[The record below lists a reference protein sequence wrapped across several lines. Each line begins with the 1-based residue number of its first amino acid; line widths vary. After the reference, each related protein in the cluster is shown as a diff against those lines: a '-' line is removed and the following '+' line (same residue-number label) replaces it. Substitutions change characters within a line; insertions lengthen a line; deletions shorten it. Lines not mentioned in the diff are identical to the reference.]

1 MKRYIP
7 VASTLLL
14 LAGVGVRGWQLTA
27 PQLVREGRL
36 DEALAAFRAEVAEFP
51 KSVPAN
57 NGMGVVLDLL
67 GRYTEARQYLTQAI
81 KVAKTP
87 LEHAVAQRAMAVSY
101 GFSGDCKGAEKYE
114 SSAFDFYLNTSD
126 FYNAGEVAD
135 ELGRLCIDAGD
146 LDRAAEWYQ
155 KGHDTGLSDPKITPE
170 RTDLWNFRLD
180 HARARIAARRGKAQ
194 EAAKLV
200 KDARAILDKGRNPE
214 QEPYF
219 PYLSGY
225 VAFYAGDY
233 KTALTEFENAEI
245 ADPFIQCL
253 TGQTWEA
260 LGDREKALEFYRRA
274 ANSTAHSVPAAYA
287 RPFAQRKLA
296 SGLASSTK

>member
-1 MKRYIP
+1 MNRHI
-7 VASTLLL
+7 VIASMLLP
-14 LAGVGVRGWQLTA
+14 LAAAALCGWQLTA

-51 KSVPAN
+51 KSVPAY
-57 NGMGVVLDLL
+57 NGVGVVLDLL
-67 GRYTEARQYLTQAI
+67 GRYTEARQFLTQAI
-81 KVAKTP
+81 KVARTP
-87 LEHAVAQRAMAVSY
+87 LERAVAQRAMAVSY

-146 LDRAAEWYQ
+146 LDRASEWYQ
-155 KGHDTGLSDPKITPE
+155 RGHDTGLSDPKITPE

-180 HARARIAARRGKAQ
+180 HARARIAARRGKPQ

-200 KDARAILDKGRNPE
+200 KEARAILDKGRNPE

-225 VAFYAGDY
+225 VAFYTGDY
-233 KTALTEFENAEI
+233 KTALTELQRADI

-253 TGQTWEA
+253 TGQAYEA

-287 RPFAQRKLA
+287 RPFAQKKLA
-296 SGLASSTK
+296 AGPASSTK

>member
-1 MKRYIP
+1 M
-7 VASTLLL
+7 LLL
-14 LAGVGVRGWQLTA
+14 LAASALRGWQLTA

-57 NGMGVVLDLL
+57 NGVGVVLDLQ
-67 GRYTEARQYLTQAI
+67 GHFTEARQFLTQAI
-81 KVAKTP
+81 KVARTP
-87 LEHAVAQRAMAVSY
+87 LERAVAQRAMAVSY

-146 LDRAAEWYQ
+146 LDRASEWYQ
-155 KGHDTGLSDPKITPE
+155 KGHDTGLSDPKITQE

-180 HARARIAARRGKAQ
+180 HARARIAARRGKSQ

-225 VAFYAGDY
+225 VAFYTGDY
-233 KTALTEFENAEI
+233 KTALADLQKAEI

-253 TGQTWEA
+253 TGQTYEA
-260 LGDREKALEFYRRA
+260 LGDREKALEYYNRA

-287 RPFAQRKLA
+287 RPFAQKKLA
-296 SGLASSTK
+296 AGLAGSTK

>member
-1 MKRYIP
+1 MNRHI
-7 VASTLLL
+7 L
-14 LAGVGVRGWQLTA
+14 LASMLLQLTA

-57 NGMGVVLDLL
+57 NGVGVVLDLM

-87 LEHAVAQRAMAVSY
+87 LEHAVAQRAMAVSF

-114 SSAFDFYLNTSD
+114 SSAFGFYLNTSD

-146 LDRAAEWYQ
+146 LDRAGEWYQ

-200 KDARAILDKGRNPE
+200 QEARAILDKGRNPE

-233 KTALTEFENAEI
+233 KTALTELQNAEI

-253 TGQTWEA
+253 TGQTYEA

-296 SGLASSTK
+296 ATPPRLGSTRP

>member
-1 MKRYIP
+1 MNRQIP
-7 VASTLLL
+7 VASMLLL
-14 LAGVGVRGWQLTA
+14 LVTSALSAWQLTA

-36 DEALAAFRAEVAEFP
+36 EEALAAFRAEVAEFP

-57 NGMGVVLDLL
+57 NGVGVVLDVL
-67 GRYTEARQYLTQAI
+67 GRYTEARQFLTQAI
-81 KVAKTP
+81 KVARTP
-87 LEHAVAQRAMAVSY
+87 LERAVAQRAMAVSY

-146 LDRAAEWYQ
+146 LDRASEWYQ
-155 KGHDTGLSDPKITPE
+155 KGHDTGLSDPKITQE

-180 HARARIAARRGKAQ
+180 HARARIAARRGKSQ

-200 KDARAILDKGRNPE
+200 KEARAILDKGRNPE

-225 VAFYAGDY
+225 VAFYTGDY
-233 KTALTEFENAEI
+233 KTALAELQRAEI

-253 TGQTWEA
+253 TGQTYEA
-260 LGDREKALEFYRRA
+260 LGDRGKALEFYRRA
-274 ANSTAHSVPAAYA
+274 ADSTAHSVPAAYA
-287 RPFAQRKLA
+287 RPFAQKRLA
-296 SGLASSTK
+296 AGPASSTK

>member
-1 MKRYIP
+1 MIRHI
-7 VASTLLL
+7 L
-14 LAGVGVRGWQLTA
+14 LASMLLQLTA

-57 NGMGVVLDLL
+57 NGVGVVLDLM
-67 GRYTEARQYLTQAI
+67 GHYTEARRYLTQAI

-87 LEHAVAQRAMAVSY
+87 VEHAVAQRAMAVSY

-114 SSAFDFYLNTSD
+114 SSAFDFYLSASD

-155 KGHDTGLSDPKITPE
+155 KGHDAGLSDPKITPA

-180 HARARIAARRGKAQ
+180 HARARIAARRGKTQ

-200 KDARAILDKGRNPE
+200 NDARAILGKGRNPE

-233 KTALTEFENAEI
+233 KTALAELQNADI

-253 TGQTWEA
+253 TGQAYEA
-260 LGDREKALEFYRRA
+260 LGDREHAMEFYRRA
-274 ANSTAHSVPAAYA
+274 ANNTAHSVAAAYA

-296 SGLASSTK
+296 AGLP